1 MKFAIIAD
9 IHANLDAFQVVL
21 EDCKKQQVT
30 HYACLGDV
38 VGYNA
43 NPKEC
48 LDIVRAMNMP
58 CVKGNHDEYC
68 STEEHLEGFNPAA
81 AEAVNWTRKQLTE
94 EDRLWLRE
102 LKYTRMVTNFTIVHA
117 TLDAPQRWG
126 YVFDKL
132 AAAASF
138 TYQNTQVCFFG
149 HTHVPVAFMRDSV
162 VRGGTYSKF
171 KVEAGKKYFVNVG
184 AVGQIIATPKM
195 VVLLS
200 ETFHDYQLV
209 PTDGRPHRDDA
220 PPSYRGDAV
229 GHWDGDTF
237 VVDVTNFTDDTW
249 MSAEGRVSFHSD
261 ALHIVERYRRV
272 DANTLET
279 ERGLRLRADKIVLC
293 TGGKSRGLNVPGAAL
308 TATHSDAWSLRSV
321 PRSMLVIGG
330 GATGAG
336 FLFGAVLF
344 K

>member
-81 AEAVNWTRKQLTE
+81 AEAVNWTRKQLTD
-94 EDRLWLRE
+94 EDRQWLRE
-102 LKYTRMVTNFTIVHA
+102 LKYTRMVTNFTVVHA
-117 TLDAPQRWG
+117 TLDGPQRWG

-138 TYQNTQVCFFG
+138 TYQNTSVCFFG
-149 HTHVPVAFMRDSV
+149 HTHVPVAFMKDSM

-171 KVEAGKKYFVNVG
+171 KLEPGKKYFVNVG
-184 AVGQIIATPKM
+184 AVGQPRDNNPKAAY
-195 VVLLS
+195 VLY
-200 ETFHDYQLV
+200 D
-209 PTDGRPHRDDA
+209 
-220 PPSYRGDAV
+220 
-229 GHWDGDTF
+229 
-237 VVDVTNFTDDTW
+237 
-249 MSAEGRVSFHSD
+249 
-261 ALHIVERYRRV
+261 
-272 DANTLET
+272 TLEAT
-279 ERGLRLRADKIVLC
+279 IELRRLDYDIAAAQKKILAAGLPERLAERLAYGR
-293 TGGKSRGLNVPGAAL
+293 
-308 TATHSDAWSLRSV
+308 
-321 PRSMLVIGG
+321 
-330 GATGAG
+330 
-336 FLFGAVLF
+336 
-344 K
+344 